1 MLKFS
6 ELPDDLP
13 NRTSRIQHFIA
24 GNLIRPTSRRTGEQ
38 RLLLKPH
45 GEVSDFGETSIR
57 ASTFAK
63 SINDIN
69 DTVARI
75 PDHKETLKKYTFAR
89 DMLISQVRDDVPQHQ
104 KEQSIE
110 QAKWA
115 YTPELNRAQ
124 RMLEHAETAQM
135 PLTGLHSTLAAILG
149 KRSVGWSLS
158 DDNPRNSDYLGKKR
172 EPAYAGD
179 DGTPGSDAY
188 RSSEISEGKAA
199 HHRDTAS
206 LPLVQRVASRAAPW
220 HANVHS
226 LNSAYGGPE
235 EGGWTYTRGSKITN
249 SRGYVT
255 QRGARKASERFSKQ
269 FPPGNQ
275 SILNMSPSDAYQM
288 DVDQGVFEPQEYTD
302 NMAESMGMPSKF
314 IQEANDKDYDYSH
327 FGEPSADY
335 DVTVTRGKTGD
346 YPNSRPYYQ

>member
-13 NRTSRIQHFIA
+13 NRTSRVQHFIA

-45 GEVSDFGETSIR
+45 GEVSDYGETSIR
-57 ASTFAK
+57 TNTFAK
-63 SINDIN
+63 SINDVN
-69 DTVARI
+69 DRVERI
-75 PDHKETLKKYTFAR
+75 PEHKENLEKYTFAR
-89 DMLISQVRDDVPQHQ
+89 DMLISQMRDDIPQHQ
-104 KEQSIE
+104 KDRSIE
-110 QAKWA
+110 QAKRM
-115 YTPELNRAQ
+115 YQPEIDRAQ
-124 RMLEHAETAQM
+124 SRLEYAETAQM

-158 DDNPRNSDYLGKKR
+158 DDNPRNSDYLEKTR
-172 EPAYAGD
+172 EPRYASD
-179 DGTPGSDAY
+179 DGTPGHTVY
-188 RSSEISEGKAA
+188 RSSHISEGKAE

-235 EGGWTYTRGSKITN
+235 EGGWTYTTGKKITN

-269 FPPGNQ
+269 FAPGNQ
-275 SILNMSPSDAYQM
+275 SILNMSPSDVYQM
-288 DVDQGVFEPQEYTD
+288 DADQGAFDPQEYTD
-302 NMAESMGMPSKF
+302 NMAESMGMPSNF
-314 IQEANDKDYDYSH
+314 IQEASDEDQDYSH
-327 FGEPSADY
+327 FGIPSADY
-335 DVTVTRGKTGD
+335 DVTLTRGKTGD
-346 YPNSRPYYQ
+346 YPNRRPRYE